1 MIMELL
7 KSLKRYKSFIV
18 IELCTLVTR
27 TSHTKW
33 WNERF
38 GRDDDALWKGEA
50 IAVMTD
56 AKILTETGRTVLL
69 N

>member
-27 TSHTKW
+27 TRTR
-33 WNERF
+33 NERL
-38 GRDDDALWKGEA
+38 GRLSGDDDASHCERGKCCV
-50 IAVMTD
+50 IAVSD
-56 AKILTETGRTVLL
+56 ANILV
-69 N
+69 